1 VRYGADVKT
10 RARLLLIAP
19 LAFAGAVAGHML
31 GYALYHPAA
40 DERAVALLAT
50 GHGSFDGLVTGA
62 AAAGAATLVA
72 LALRAGRHHPIAF
85 PWLAGRLVPLQLAIF
100 VFLELTERGLDPA
113 RTAGDPAVLLGL
125 VVQVVVG
132 LGAALLA
139 RGVESVAR
147 SIQSRSLSTPRA
159 PARFPRPGAAPSH
172 RPLRGWGWD
181 DRRRSPPLPLA
192 A

>member
-1 VRYGADVKT
+1 MG
-10 RARLLLIAP
+10 RLLLIGP
-19 LAFAGAVAGHML
+19 LAFAGAVAGHAL
-31 GYALYHPAA
+31 GYTVAHPDAH
-40 DERAVALLAT
+40 ERAAVLLST
-50 GHGSFDGLVTGA
+50 GHGSFAGLVTA
-62 AAAGAATLVA
+62 AALAGAVVL
-72 LALRAGRHHPIAF
+72 LALTVRGLRRRPVGF
-85 PWLAGRLVPLQLAIF
+85 GWLAGRLVPLQLAIF
-100 VFLELTERGLDPA
+100 TFLELAERGFDPA
-113 RTAGDPAVLLGL
+113 RAAEDPAVLLGL

-132 LGAALLA
+132 LGATLLA